1 MSNQVTLSRQKRGPL
16 HVYPIDV
23 VRQLGVDAFVTDRF
37 GGVSAAPYDELNLAL
52 HVGDDPEN
60 VAENRRRVGDAIG
73 VASDELV
80 TVHQVHGSTI
90 LEASASSVPG
100 DADGLFSS
108 SRTLAL
114 AILVADCVPILLV
127 DSASERFA
135 VVHAGWRGLADG
147 VLASAVACFDTPRT
161 VHAFIGPSISLER
174 YQVGPEVAV
183 HFASVPGAVQRD
195 TGDRSRLDLRRVSS
209 VQLHDLGL
217 EDEHVSAS
225 TQLTDSGEQFYS
237 DRAARPC
244 GRFALVAKRAS

>member
-1 MSNQVTLSRQKRGPL
+1 MSNQVTLSRQQRGPL
-16 HVYPIDV
+16 QVYPIDV

-52 HVGDDPEN
+52 HVGDDPAN

-73 VASDELV
+73 VTSDELV

-90 LEASASSVPG
+90 LEATASLVPG

-108 SRTLAL
+108 TDSLAL
-114 AILVADCVPILLV
+114 AVLVADCVPILLV
-127 DSASERFA
+127 DSTSQRFA

-147 VLASAVACFDTPRT
+147 VLANAVACFDAPRT
-161 VHAFIGPSISLER
+161 LHAFIGPSISAER

-183 HFASVPGAVQRD
+183 HFEGVPGAVRRD

-225 TQLTDSGEQFYS
+225 TQLTDGGEQFYS
-237 DRAARPC
+237 DRATRPC